1 MVDNPDKAHSWW
13 LTLPGVLT
21 AVAGLITAITGLLV
35 GLNQAGLLGSHDS
48 ATTATATATATS
60 APTAPATATLGPNAD
75 SGHAAASGTYR
86 VDAPLGTPF
95 PGDDVTYT
103 LISVAAI
110 PDVDGSM
117 RIDLEVRAS
126 NEDRYGLNFWD
137 DTFRLQV
144 GDNIYAPVSGL
155 NELVPGDS
163 TKTGKLSFVVP
174 DDTKAAQLA
183 IAFQS
188 GTKSVPVTVSR
199 AKAGE

>member
-35 GLNQAGLLGSHDS
+35 GLNQAGLLGGHDS
-48 ATTATATATATS
+48 TATATS

-117 RIDLEVRAS
+117 RIDLEVKAS

-188 GTKSVPVTVSR
+188 GTKSVPVTVSH
-199 AKAGE
+199 A